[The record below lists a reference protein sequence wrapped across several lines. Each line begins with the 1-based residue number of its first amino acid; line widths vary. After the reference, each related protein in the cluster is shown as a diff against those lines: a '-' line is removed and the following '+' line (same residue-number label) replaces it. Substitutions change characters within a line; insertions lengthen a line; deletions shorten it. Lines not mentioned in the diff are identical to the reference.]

1 MKTKYEGIINYIARA
16 IVSGDME
23 RARRQFRRAMK
34 RYDDMTPVE
43 QEVMDAHRYRL
54 YGRRFEGFTYS
65 AGANYWEGRILAR
78 QEWADLD

>member
-16 IVSGDME
+16 ILSGNLDG
-23 RARRQFRRAMK
+23 ARRQFCRAMK

-43 QEVMDAHRYRL
+43 QEVMDAHRYSL